1 MREKTVLNGITWNHS
16 RGYVS
21 VVATAQRFTEIHPH
35 IEINWKKRSLQEF
48 ADAPIQDLAQQYDL
62 LVIDHPWAGY
72 AADSGILVSLQDHI
86 EPDYMDNQ
94 GSHSVG
100 HSHISYNFDGNQCAL
115 AIDAATPV
123 ASYRA
128 DLIDQYELEIP
139 QTWDDLLE
147 LARQGRVIMPGIPID
162 TLMNF
167 YMLCSTQGQDPIVDD
182 EWAVSDELAIQ
193 SLEQLRELANLCPP
207 SIFDWNPIAV
217 YDTLS
222 LQNDYVYCPFAYG
235 YSNYS
240 RRGYSEHVL
249 TFDDMVNIDGKGRC
263 RTTLG
268 GTGLAISSN
277 CKSIDVAVDY
287 AKFTASPIIQQT
299 LFVENGG
306 QSGHRSA
313 WVDEEVNR
321 RTNNYFTN
329 TLPSLNRAYLRP
341 RFPGYLHF
349 QDQAGDPIRDW
360 NMNGGNPRQ
369 VLDKLK
375 VLFKESKALHKS

>member
-1 MREKTVLNGITWNHS
+1 MTEKTVLNGITWNHS

-21 VVATAQRFTEIHPH
+21 VVATAQRYTEMYPH
-35 IEINWKKRSLQEF
+35 VEINWKKRSLQEF
-48 ADAPIQDLAQQYDL
+48 ADAPIQGLAEQYDF
-62 LVIDHPWAGY
+62 LVIDHPWAGF
-72 AADSGILVSLQDHI
+72 AVDSGILVSLQDYI
-86 EPDYMDNQ
+86 DSDYMDDQ
-94 GSHSVG
+94 GNHSVG
-100 HSHISYNFDGNQCAL
+100 HSHPSYNFDGNQCAL

-123 ASYRA
+123 AAYRA
-128 DLIDQYELEIP
+128 DLLDRYNLEVP
-139 QTWDDLLE
+139 QTWEDLLE
-147 LARQGRVIMPGIPID
+147 LARKGRVIMPAIPVD
-162 TLMNF
+162 TLMHF
-167 YMLCSTQGQDPIVDD
+167 YMLCSTQGQDPIVDG
-182 EWAVSDELAIQ
+182 EWAVSDELAVQ
-193 SLEQLRELANLCPP
+193 ALEQLRELTNLCPP

-222 LQNDYVYCPFAYG
+222 LQDDYVYCPFAYG

-240 RRGYSEHVL
+240 RRGYSDHIL

-306 QSGHRSA
+306 QPGHRSA
-313 WVDEEVNR
+313 WVDDEVNR
-321 RTNNYFTN
+321 RTNNYFMN
-329 TLPSLNRAYLRP
+329 TLPALDRAYLRP
-341 RFPGYLHF
+341 RYPGYLHF
-349 QDQAGDPIRDW
+349 QDHAGAPIRDW
-360 NMNGGNPRQ
+360 NMNGGNPTA

-375 VLFKESKALHKS
+375 ALLKESKE